1 MLPVIN
7 SGQIVMVE
15 PDHAITSDVG
25 LEPSPGHTP
34 GHVSVCMVSG
44 GEQAVAVGDM
54 LHHPIQ
60 GIHPDWNS
68 RACDD
73 PEPPPAGG
81 VLLSS
86 PEPGV
91 IEASHFS
98 YSEGCC
104 PDMIIDAF
112 ADPDTGVIDVDIDL
126 SNDFCDCICMLDVT
140 YTLGDVPAGTWTLAG
155 QEIEVE

>member
-1 MLPVIN
+1 MRPVLLLLLLALPLSACPVSLN
-7 SGQIVMVE
+7 NPPADDDDATGDDDDACDDAECDLRVLE
-15 PDHAITSDVG
+15 SDVG
-25 LEPSPGHTP
+25 CELLP
-34 GHVSVCMVSG
+34 
-44 GEQAVAVGDM
+44 
-54 LHHPIQ
+54 
-60 GIHPDWNS
+60 
-68 RACDD
+68 D